1 MKKYASF
8 LICFHE
14 AHTDI
19 YLSGIPLAVVHGDDV
34 SPCFLSGANGEKR
47 QINLGAI
54 PDCPFSSVEELHEAV
69 VDTLSKFSKTN
80 FEDAPRAA
88 GIRNMNKHRKTY
100 LEWLAEKKRPVLPNI
115 PLLTEEEFQKEYERR
130 KSPLYGLESIH
141 GLMPPAGLS
150 STYLIHRNGKTYE
163 FEKAIS
169 MGVFLDGS
177 SPIELLPK
185 GDEWIFPEAHGCPRV
200 RDQESMDRAIKW
212 IEEDWPRKKE
222 EYREH
227 DIRKFFLNGCWGK
240 ALKAFYRM

>member
-80 FEDAPRAA
+80 FEDAPSKKIMKTARSARKLPDTAFKMNESAA
-88 GIRNMNKHRKTY
+88 PIS
-100 LEWLAEKKRPVLPNI
+100 
-115 PLLTEEEFQKEYERR
+115 ERTI
-130 KSPLYGLESIH
+130 SPFHE
-141 GLMPPAGLS
+141 
-150 STYLIHRNGKTYE
+150 
-163 FEKAIS
+163 
-169 MGVFLDGS
+169 
-177 SPIELLPK
+177 
-185 GDEWIFPEAHGCPRV
+185 
-200 RDQESMDRAIKW
+200 
-212 IEEDWPRKKE
+212 
-222 EYREH
+222 
-227 DIRKFFLNGCWGK
+227 
-240 ALKAFYRM
+240 